1 MKRSPL
7 PSMLTSQVVL
17 DGLSYIFKGG
27 LLLKNSHLPQINHA
41 VPAHFVGICVATN
54 AQPETDDYV
63 LAQLVTLGLG
73 RVRLDVGDDDMYVH
87 QTRLLQRLLDAGLLV
102 DVHLVQPF
110 EIARHMLDAQVQAR
124 WQQFVEQFLQQY
136 ASQIASL
143 EVGNTINRKR
153 WSGYHWPGF
162 LQTWQIAHRLARQ
175 YGVKVAGPNIQDFEP
190 LYNISALKKLQVE
203 RLLPDIHSNNLFV
216 ERVIEPEQP
225 DHRIFQFRWTRY
237 FKFNLIKKAR
247 QLEKIGADHGV
258 ETLISPVAFW
268 AIYRIQRHLPDGA
281 QKQADYVTRYFTL
294 LAASGALQQAN
305 WGAMI
310 CHREG
315 VINDG
320 LDDARYPVLE
330 RVAYYQSADGNLH
343 EYQRNPSFSAL
354 RTVARWLNG
363 AHYIGPLASGH
374 GLEIHQLRKHQK
386 LFHIAW
392 TVNGQ
397 CAVLNQVYAESSL
410 RSVEC
415 INRNGQAIAQ
425 PSLITET
432 PVYLMW
438 DATETVELHTAN
450 PKLSQTIIHAHI
462 QGLQYFPVQEA
473 DWRGMILAEN
483 SEQAAQLWYAW
494 HPGTL
499 KAPAKEQALRHARN
513 AIWPIPDPRP
523 VDNAQAQRSAGK
535 KPANAAERKVTVKQ
549 PIRMHWHKTVL
560 DRFKPSKAKRS
571 WNGAMELLRRGV
583 GTAMP
588 LAYFERVDDTSL
600 KQNFF
605 ICEYVTH
612 DFTIAQAFMAFSQG
626 EETFNGV
633 PALTLYQAFARFCL
647 HMHASGIYF
656 RDFSG
661 GNILVSQQTDELQ
674 FSLIDTAR
682 LRAHATA
689 TPYRE
694 RIADLTRAVQKLHW
708 DGRKQFLALYLGM
721 SGHSLNI
728 GTLLPFYLYD
738 FKVRLKRT
746 IGRKGMRKLSR
757 KIKGWR
763 A

>member
-7 PSMLTSQVVL
+7 PSMLTSQVLL

-27 LLLKNSHLPQINHA
+27 LWLKNSHLPQKNHA

-54 AQPETDDYV
+54 TQPETDDYV
-63 LAQLVTLGLG
+63 LAQLAALGLG
-73 RVRLDVGDDDMYVH
+73 RVRLDIGDDDMYVH
-87 QTRLLQRLLDAGLLV
+87 QIRLLQRLLDASLIV

-110 EIARHMLDAQVQAR
+110 AIAKHMLDGQVQAR

-143 EVGNTINRKR
+143 EIGNTINRKR

-162 LQTWQIAHRLARQ
+162 MHAWQIAHRLARQ
-175 YGVKVAGPNIQDFEP
+175 YGVKVVGPNIQDFEP
-190 LYNISALKKLQVE
+190 LYNISAFKKLQAE
-203 RLLPDIHSNNLFV
+203 HLLPDIHSNNLFV

-247 QLEKIGADHGV
+247 LLQKIGADYGV

-268 AIYRIQRHLPDGA
+268 AIYRIQRHLPDGG

-320 LDDARYPVLE
+320 LDDARYPALE

-363 AHYIGPLASGH
+363 AEYVGPLATGN

-386 LFHIAW
+386 QFHIAW
-392 TVNGQ
+392 TVNGH

-410 RSVEC
+410 RQVEC

-425 PSLITET
+425 PALITEM

-438 DATETVELHTAN
+438 DAAETVELHTTH

-462 QGLQYFPVQEA
+462 QGMQYFPVQEG
-473 DWRGMILAEN
+473 DWRGMILAE
-483 SEQAAQLWYAW
+483 SKEQAAQLWYAW

-513 AIWPIPDPRP
+513 AIWPIADPRLSHKELTS
-523 VDNAQAQRSAGK
+523 QRSGK
-535 KPANAAERKVTVKQ
+535 VAERKVTVKQ
-549 PIRMHWHKTVL
+549 PIRMHWHKTLL
-560 DRFKPSKAKRS
+560 DRLKPSKAKRS

-588 LAYFERVDDTSL
+588 LAYFERADDTSL

-605 ICEYVTH
+605 ICEFVTH
-612 DFTIAQAFMAFSQG
+612 DFTIAQAFIAFSQG
-626 EETFNGV
+626 AEQFNEV
-633 PALTLYQAFARFCL
+633 PALSLYQSFARFCL

-661 GNILVSQQTDELQ
+661 GNILVSKQDDGLT

-682 LRAHATA
+682 LHAHPTA
-689 TPYRE
+689 TTYSE

-738 FKVRLKRT
+738 FKVHLKRT
-746 IGRKGMRKLSR
+746 IGRKGMRKLLS
-757 KIKGWR
+757 KLKNLR
-763 A
+763 AGKRA

>member
-1 MKRSPL
+1 LKRSPL
-7 PSMLTSQVVL
+7 PSMLTRQVVL
-17 DGLSYIFKGG
+17 DGLAYILKGG
-27 LLLKNSHLPQINHA
+27 FWLKNSHLPGFNHPI
-41 VPAHFVGICVATN
+41 PAHFVGICVATN
-54 AQPETDDYV
+54 QQPETDDYV
-63 LAQLVTLGLG
+63 LAQLVALGIG

-87 QTRLLQRLLDAGLLV
+87 QTRLLQRLLDAGVMV
-102 DVHLVQPF
+102 DIHLVQPF
-110 EIARHMLDAQVQAR
+110 ELARHMLDAQVQTK
-124 WQQFVEQFLQQY
+124 WQQFVEQFLTQY

-143 EVGNTINRKR
+143 EIGNTINRKR
-153 WSGYHWPGF
+153 WAGYHWPGF
-162 LQTWQIAHRLARQ
+162 MQAWQIAHRLARQ
-175 YGVKVAGPNIQDFEP
+175 HGVKVVGPNIQDFEP
-190 LYNISALKKLQVE
+190 FYNISALKKLQAE
-203 RLLPDIHSNNLFV
+203 RLLPDVHSNNLFV
-216 ERVIEPEQP
+216 ERVIEPEQS
-225 DHRIFQFRWTRY
+225 DHRIFGHDWTRY

-247 QLEKIGADHGV
+247 LLQKIGGDFGV
-258 ETLISPVAFW
+258 PDLISPVAFW

-320 LDDARYPVLE
+320 LDDAKYPVLE
-330 RVAYYQSADGNLH
+330 RVAYYQSADGNLQD
-343 EYQRNPSFSAL
+343 YQRNPSFSAL

-363 AHYIGPLASGH
+363 AEYIGPLATGR

-386 LFHIAW
+386 LVHVAW
-392 TVNGQ
+392 AVNGR
-397 CAVLNQVYAESSL
+397 CAVLGDVYAESSL
-410 RSVEC
+410 RRMEC

-432 PVYLMW
+432 PVYLVW
-438 DATETVELHTAN
+438 DASEVVELHNSQPA
-450 PKLSQTIIHAHI
+450 LSQTIVHTHI
-462 QGLQYFPVQEA
+462 QGLQYYPVHQG
-473 DWRGMILAEN
+473 DWRGMILAES

-499 KAPAKEQALRHARN
+499 KAPAKQDALRHARN
-513 AIWPIPDPRP
+513 AIWPLPDP
-523 VDNAQAQRSAGK
+523 RSAGK
-535 KPANAAERKVTVKQ
+535 KVTVKQ
-549 PIRMHWHKTVL
+549 PIKMHLHKTYL

-588 LAYFERVDDTSL
+588 VAYFERVGDASL

-612 DFTIAQAFMAFSQG
+612 DFTIGQAFIAFSQG
-626 EETFNGV
+626 AEEFQGV
-633 PALTLYQAFARFCL
+633 AAQTLYQTFARFCM
-647 HMHASGIYF
+647 HMHNSGIYF

-661 GNILVSQQTDELQ
+661 GNILVSKQAEQLE

-682 LRAHATA
+682 LRAYPTG
-689 TPYRE
+689 TPHSE
-694 RIADLTRAVQKLHW
+694 RIADLTRAVHKLHW

-721 SGHSLNI
+721 TARSLSLRS
-728 GTLLPFYLYD
+728 LLPFYLYD
-738 FKVRLKRT
+738 LKVKLKRT
-746 IGRKGMRKLSR
+746 IGRKGMKKLLRYINSR
-757 KIKGWR
+757 R

>member
-1 MKRSPL
+1 VAVKRSKL
-7 PSMLTSQVVL
+7 PSMLTRQVVQ
-17 DGLSYIFKGG
+17 DGLAYIFKGG
-27 LLLKNSHLPQINHA
+27 LRLKNSHLPVADHA
-41 VPAHFVGICVATN
+41 IPTHFIGICVATN
-54 AQPETDDYV
+54 QQPETDDYV
-63 LAQLVTLGLG
+63 LAQLAALGLG
-73 RVRLDVGDDDMYVH
+73 RVRLDIGDDDMYVH
-87 QTRLLQRLLDAGLLV
+87 QVRLLQRLLDASLLV

-110 EIARHMLDAQVQAR
+110 AIARHMLDAQVQAR

-136 ASQIASL
+136 ATHIASL
-143 EVGNTINRKR
+143 EIGNTINRKR
-153 WSGYHWPGF
+153 WSGYQWPGF
-162 LQTWQIAHRLARQ
+162 MQAWQIAHRLARQ
-175 YGVKVAGPNIQDFEP
+175 YGVKVVGPNIQDFEP
-190 LYNISALKKLQVE
+190 LYNISAFKKLQAE
-203 RLLPDIHSNNLFV
+203 HLLPDVHSNNLFV

-225 DHRIFQFRWTRY
+225 DHRIFQFRWTRCL
-237 FKFNLIKKAR
+237 KFNLIKKAR
-247 QLEKIGADHGV
+247 LLQKIGVDFGV
-258 ETLISPVAFW
+258 PTLISPVAFW

-294 LAASGALQQAN
+294 LAASGALEQAN

-320 LDDARYPVLE
+320 LDDARYPALE

-363 AHYIGPLASGH
+363 AHYIGALATGN

-386 LFHIAW
+386 LIHVVWAI
-392 TVNGQ
+392 NGH
-397 CAVLNQVYAESSL
+397 CAVLNQVYAESAL
-410 RSVEC
+410 RKVES
-415 INRNGQAIAQ
+415 INRNGQSIAQ
-425 PSLITET
+425 PALITET

-438 DATETVELHTAN
+438 DATEAVELHTAS

-513 AIWPIPDPRP
+513 AIWPIPDPR
-523 VDNAQAQRSAGK
+523 A
-535 KPANAAERKVTVKQ
+535 ANKKVTVKQ
-549 PIRMHWHKTVL
+549 PIRMHWHKTWL

-605 ICEYVTH
+605 ICEYVSH
-612 DFTIAQAFMAFSQG
+612 DFTIAQAFIAFSQG

-633 PALTLYQAFARFCL
+633 PAQSLYQAFALFCL

-661 GNILVSQQTDELQ
+661 GNILVSQQDERLT

-682 LRAHATA
+682 LHAYATA
-689 TPYRE
+689 TPYSE
-694 RIADLTRAVQKLHW
+694 RIADLTRAIQKLHW
-708 DGRKQFLALYLGM
+708 DGRKQFLTLYLGL

-728 GTLLPFYLYD
+728 GTLLPFYIYD
-738 FKVRLKRT
+738 FKVHLKRT
-746 IGRKGMRKLSR
+746 IGRKGMRKLLR
-757 KIKGWR
+757 KLKSLR
-763 A
+763 AGKAS

>member
-1 MKRSPL
+1 MAVKRSPL
-7 PSMLTSQVVL
+7 PSMLTRQVVQ
-17 DGLSYIFKGG
+17 DGLAYIFKGG
-27 LLLKNSHLPQINHA
+27 LRLKNSHLPVADHAIPNH
-41 VPAHFVGICVATN
+41 FIGICVATSE
-54 AQPETDDYV
+54 QPETDDYV
-63 LAQLVTLGLG
+63 LAQLAALGLG
-73 RVRLDVGDDDMYVH
+73 RVRLDIGDDEMYVH
-87 QTRLLQRLLDAGLLV
+87 QVRLLQRLLDASLLV

-110 EIARHMLDAQVQAR
+110 AIARHMLDTQVQAR

-136 ASQIASL
+136 ATQIASL
-143 EVGNTINRKR
+143 EIGNTINRKR
-153 WSGYHWPGF
+153 WSGYQWPGF
-162 LQTWQIAHRLARQ
+162 LQAWQIAHRLARQ
-175 YGVKVAGPNIQDFEP
+175 YGVKVVGPNIQDFEP
-190 LYNISALKKLQVE
+190 LYNISAFKKLQAE
-203 RLLPDIHSNNLFV
+203 HLLPDVHSNNLFV

-225 DHRIFQFRWTRY
+225 DHRIFQFRWTRCL
-237 FKFNLIKKAR
+237 KFNLIKKAR
-247 QLEKIGADHGV
+247 LLQKIGADFGV
-258 ETLISPVAFW
+258 ASLVSPVAFW

-305 WGAMI
+305 WGAII

-320 LDDARYPVLE
+320 LDEARYPALE

-363 AHYIGPLASGH
+363 AHYIGALATGN

-386 LFHIAW
+386 LIHVVWAI
-392 TVNGQ
+392 NGH
-397 CAVLNQVYAESSL
+397 CAILNQVYAESSL
-410 RSVEC
+410 RKVEC
-415 INRNGQAIAQ
+415 INRNGQTIAQ
-425 PSLITET
+425 PELITET

-438 DATETVELHTAN
+438 DASDSVALHTDS

-462 QGLQYFPVQEA
+462 QGLKYYPVQEA
-473 DWRGMILAEN
+473 DWRGMILAES

-499 KAPAKEQALRHARN
+499 KPPAKEQALRHARN
-513 AIWPIPDPRP
+513 AIWPIADPR
-523 VDNAQAQRSAGK
+523 SANK
-535 KPANAAERKVTVKQ
+535 KVTVKQ

-588 LAYFERVDDTSL
+588 LAYFERVDDSSL
-600 KQNFF
+600 KQNYF

-612 DFTIAQAFMAFSQG
+612 DFTIAQAFIAFSQG
-626 EETFNGV
+626 EQSFQGV
-633 PALTLYQAFARFCL
+633 AAQSLYQAFALFCL

-661 GNILVSQQTDELQ
+661 GNILVSQQDERLS

-682 LRAHATA
+682 LHAHATA
-689 TPYRE
+689 TPYSE
-694 RIADLTRAVQKLHW
+694 RIADLTRAIQKLHW
-708 DGRKQFLALYLGM
+708 EGRKQFLTLYLGL

-738 FKVRLKRT
+738 FKVHLKRS
-746 IGRKGMRKLSR
+746 IGRKGMRKLLR
-757 KIKGWR
+757 KIKEIRGGN
-763 A
+763 AT